1 MTNAPDAM
9 AALNTILS
17 EHGLSADYSMQA
29 QWLPMNTAAVTTT
42 YAVQG
47 KDKVVLA
54 DGTGGA
60 FTVTLPDARLR
71 KNAQPITIKRTS
83 AAGNITIAS
92 AGGTI
97 DGAATVTLAA
107 QYALRTVI
115 SNGTNW
121 IVIASI

>member
-1 MTNAPDAM
+1 MM
-9 AALNTILS
+9 ALLA
-17 EHGLSADYSMQA
+17 EHGLGGYDMQA
-29 QWLPMNTAAVTTT
+29 QWLPMSSVSVTTT
-42 YAVQG
+42 YTVLG

-54 DGTGGA
+54 DGTGGG
-60 FTVTLPDARLR
+60 FTVTLPAASLR
-71 KNAQPITIKRTS
+71 KNAQPITIKRIS

-107 QYALRTVI
+107 QWAMRTVI